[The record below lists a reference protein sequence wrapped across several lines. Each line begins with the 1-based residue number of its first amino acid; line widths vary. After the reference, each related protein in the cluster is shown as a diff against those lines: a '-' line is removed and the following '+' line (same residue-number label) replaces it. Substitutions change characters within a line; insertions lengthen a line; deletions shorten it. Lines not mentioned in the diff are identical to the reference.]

1 MTEHNVVME
10 FLSYLSA
17 PMMIAAALLLF
28 FKTRSPWMLVAAVL
42 ETISL
47 LFRAA
52 LFFNAQL
59 FVGMPIFMGAWQLVA
74 LLVATCF
81 LAFAVTWRSDAE

>member
-1 MTEHNVVME
+1 MEHNVVMD

-17 PMMIAAALLLF
+17 PMLIAASVVLY
-28 FKTRSPWMLVAAVL
+28 FKTRSPSLLVAAVL

-52 LFFNAQL
+52 LYFNAQL
-59 FVGMPIFMGAWQLVA
+59 FVGTPGFMAAWQLVG
-74 LLVATCF
+74 LLVAACF
-81 LAFAVTWRSDAE
+81 LGFAVTWRADAD

>member
-1 MTEHNVVME
+1 MSEHNVVMD

-17 PMMIAAALLLF
+17 PMLIAAALLLF
-28 FKTRSPWMLVAAVL
+28 FKTHSPWMLVAAVL

-74 LLVATCF
+74 LLVAACF
-81 LAFAVTWRSDAE
+81 LGFAVTWRPDAE

>member
-1 MTEHNVVME
+1 MEHNAVMD

-17 PMMIAAALLLF
+17 PMLIAAAVVLY
-28 FKTRSPWMLVAAVL
+28 FKTRSPWLLVAAVL

-59 FVGMPIFMGAWQLVA
+59 FVGMPVFMAAWQLVA
-74 LLVATCF
+74 LLVTACF
-81 LAFAVTWRSDAE
+81 LGFALTWRPDAD